1 MGYCPKC
8 NNNLIKDNPCS
19 YCVWKGDIGPGK
31 ELRDIIKR
39 SPVADIKHRML
50 EERAVRFSVP
60 PQQLPDSVLDERE
73 SDEVKD
79 HGQSS
84 LSNKTSDL

>member
-1 MGYCPKC
+1 
-8 NNNLIKDNPCS
+8 
-19 YCVWKGDIGPGK
+19 
-31 ELRDIIKR
+31 
-39 SPVADIKHRML
+39 ML

-73 SDEVKD
+73 SDDVKD